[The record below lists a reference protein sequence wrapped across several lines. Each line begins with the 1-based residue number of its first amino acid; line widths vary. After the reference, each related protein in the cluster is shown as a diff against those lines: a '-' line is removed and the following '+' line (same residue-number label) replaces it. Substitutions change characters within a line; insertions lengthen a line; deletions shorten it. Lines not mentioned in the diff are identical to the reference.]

1 MSLLDNIQNYYETL
15 VVESLAEHFK
25 GQEVELEFMTDVVCV
40 ALNHLPP
47 RYFRHGVDMLFDTSP
62 IERSELEAKAKD
74 AVEQAI
80 EYVTQNRLHNDGDPS

>member
-15 VVESLAEHFK
+15 VVECLAKHYA

-47 RYFRHGVDMLFDTSP
+47 KYFRHGVDMLFYSSP
-62 IERSELEAKAKD
+62 VERAELEAKAHD

-80 EYVTQNRLHNDGDPS
+80 KFVEENNARN